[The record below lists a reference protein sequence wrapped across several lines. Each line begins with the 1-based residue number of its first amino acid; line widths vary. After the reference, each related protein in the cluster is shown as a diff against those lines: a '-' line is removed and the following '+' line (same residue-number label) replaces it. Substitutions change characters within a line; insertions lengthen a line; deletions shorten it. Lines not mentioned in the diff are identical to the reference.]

1 MENLISTEAIQP
13 PEKSPLSLIQ
23 CFDVGITL
31 INCECLSVMLL
42 TSCLKRQKKKK
53 ILPCI

>member
-1 MENLISTEAIQP
+1 MENLISTEAMQP

-42 TSCLKRQKKKK
+42 TCLKRKKNNK
-53 ILPCI
+53 ILRCI